1 MDPHAELVQLLLDG
15 ARYGDE
21 EDIDSA
27 LRQHVGIDSTD
38 EAGRTALHMACANG
52 HESIVSSLINAGA
65 VGAAIRSCCPC
76 LLTPIIPT
84 GC

>member
-38 EAGRTALHMACANG
+38 EAGRTGVLNM
-52 HESIVSSLINAGA
+52 I
-65 VGAAIRSCCPC
+65 CCHPVPASGLKHFVC
-76 LLTPIIPT
+76 LCSTSHGLCKWP
-84 GC
+84 